1 MSFVAILQSINEK
14 SMAKST
20 CYNIVLDNPV
30 SADTN
35 SSEFAT
41 IYNIIKLEFVERKS
55 DFRNRTINR
64 QELNWKW
71 FLPTK

>member
-20 CYNIVLDNPV
+20 CCNIVLDNPV
-30 SADTN
+30 SAYTN

-41 IYNIIKLEFVERKS
+41 IYNIRKLEFVEVKS
-55 DFRNRTINR
+55 HD
-64 QELNWKW
+64 
-71 FLPTK
+71 